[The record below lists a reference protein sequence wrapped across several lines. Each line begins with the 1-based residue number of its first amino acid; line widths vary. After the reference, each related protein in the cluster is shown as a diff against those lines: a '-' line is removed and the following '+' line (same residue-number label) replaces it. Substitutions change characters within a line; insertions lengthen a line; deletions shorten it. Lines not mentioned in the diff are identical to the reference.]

1 MQALQLYDAP
11 SLYDAMV
18 PPGPCE
24 AFYTRL
30 ARQAGGPIL
39 ELACGTGRLS
49 IPLARAGYSVTGLD
63 LSPAMLRRA
72 ARKAERDGVR
82 VEFLAGDMRD
92 FDLGRRF
99 PLIVLSCNSLAH
111 LLTPAEAKACLA
123 RIRQHLEPDGIF
135 AFDVVNPDL
144 AALAGAGEDSRRTAV
159 PADGSASVQAC
170 GGYDPVRQVRTLS
183 WRLSAPTRG
192 EPVQTRPMRLRQ
204 FFPQEVPLILETCGL
219 ALTERF
225 GDFDGRPLTRQS
237 LNQVCIARL
246 QGARACPTP

>member
-1 MQALQLYDAP
+1 MQPFQLYDAP

-30 ARQAGGPIL
+30 AEEAGGPIL

-49 IPLARAGYSVTGLD
+49 IPLARAGSSVFGLD

-72 ARKAERDGVR
+72 TRKAERAGVAVR
-82 VEFLAGDMRD
+82 FVSGDMRD

-111 LLTPAEAKACLA
+111 LLTAAEVKACLA
-123 RIRQHLEPDGIF
+123 CVRRHLEPGGIF
-135 AFDVVNPDL
+135 AFDIVNPDL
-144 AALAGAGEDSRRTAV
+144 AALAGAVEDSPRTASSSEG
-159 PADGSASVQAC
+159 AASAC

-183 WRLSAPTRG
+183 WRISAPERG
-192 EPVQTRPMRLRQ
+192 EPVRTQPMRLRQ
-204 FFPQEVPLILETCGL
+204 FFPQEVPLLLETCGL
-219 ALTERF
+219 VLTERF
-225 GDFDGRPLTRQS
+225 GDFDGHPLARHS
-237 LNQVCIARL
+237 LNQVCIARPS
-246 QGARACPTP
+246 GAGAPPSHF

>member
-11 SLYDAMV
+11 SLYDSMV

-30 ARQAGGPIL
+30 ADQTGGPIL

-49 IPLARAGYSVTGLD
+49 IPLALAGFAVTGLD

-72 ARKAERDGVR
+72 TRKAGRAGVA
-82 VEFLAGDMRD
+82 VQFVAGDMRR

-99 PLIVLSCNSLAH
+99 PLVVLSCNSLAH
-111 LLTPAEAKACLA
+111 LLTPAEVKACLA
-123 RIRQHLEPDGIF
+123 CIRRHLAPDGIF
-135 AFDVVNPDL
+135 AFDIVNPDL
-144 AALAGAGEDSRRTAV
+144 AALAGAVGDNGGASV
-159 PADGSASVQAC
+159 PPDGTTSVQAC

-183 WRLSAPTRG
+183 WRVSVPVRG
-192 EPVQTRPMRLRQ
+192 GPIETRPMRLRQ
-204 FFPQEVPLILETCGL
+204 FFPQEVPLLLETCGL

-225 GDFDGRPLTRQS
+225 GDFDGQPLVRHS
-237 LNQVCIARL
+237 LNQVCIAR
-246 QGARACPTP
+246 QPEAGTSPFP